1 MSGLVAVP
9 YVFTPG
15 SRLRS
20 AARLVLCAAV
30 SWYLC
35 LWWGTSTTPVPA
47 ALPAVLILREDVY
60 AWPRMGWERL
70 AGVVV
75 GVVLSTVL
83 LHWVTNPAWSFPLVL
98 LCGCAGMYLLGRP
111 GSPNQQVLITALMVY
126 ATAVPGYPLA
136 RLEETLVGIAV
147 VVLLGPLL
155 WPPDPYRSATEG
167 LDGYRTAVREL
178 LAGITRGLERGTA
191 APEAVAA
198 VAPAALPER
207 AGLWLRP
214 QACRDAFDRAAAG
227 RSLLRRRAGNPP
239 EGLDGRLVLASRTA
253 LTLQYFTQELGER
266 TRRGSCAAPT
276 GPAADRP
283 HDPALYAL
291 VPLVRVTA
299 DALDA
304 ALLGSDFA
312 ELLDRARALDLA
324 HRGAHPSRHD
334 AVLRAGLHLTH
345 EALADHLRLRF
356 RGAVSPGPG
365 REDPDDGA
373 PTRSD
378 PPPV

>member
-1 MSGLVAVP
+1 MPAMSGLVAVP
-9 YVFTPG
+9 YVFVPG

-35 LWWGTSTTPVPA
+35 LWWGTSATPVPA

-60 AWPRMGWERL
+60 AWPRLGWERL

-83 LHWVTNPAWSFPLVL
+83 LRWVTDPAWSFPLVL
-98 LCGCAGMYLLGRP
+98 LCSCAGMYWLGRP

-136 RLEETLVGIAV
+136 RLEESLVGIAV

-155 WPPDPYRSATEG
+155 WPPDPYRSAAEG
-167 LDGYRTAVREL
+167 LDGYRIAVREL
-178 LAGITRGLERGTA
+178 LAGITGGLERGA
-191 APEAVAA
+191 EAVGAVVAA
-198 VAPAALPER
+198 AALPER
-207 AGLWLRP
+207 AGFWLRP

-227 RSLLRRRAGNPP
+227 RSLLRRRRAGRAP
-239 EGLDGRLVLASRTA
+239 EGLDGRLVLATRTA
-253 LTLQYFTQELGER
+253 LTLQYFTQELRDR
-266 TRRGSCAAPT
+266 TRHGSCGAPT
-276 GPAADRP
+276 GPAAGGP
-283 HDPALYAL
+283 HDPALCAL
-291 VPLVRVTA
+291 VPMVRVTA

-304 ALLGSDFA
+304 ALVGRDFA

-324 HRGAHPSRHD
+324 HRRAHPGRHD

-345 EALADHLRLRF
+345 EALADHLRR
-356 RGAVSPGPG
+356 RGAASSGPG
-365 REDPDDGA
+365 HGDPDGGE

-378 PPPV
+378 RPPS

>member
-83 LHWVTNPAWSFPLVL
+83 LHWVTDPAWSFPLVL

-178 LAGITRGLERGTA
+178 LAGITRGLERGT
-191 APEAVAA
+191 EAVGA

-227 RSLLRRRAGNPP
+227 RSLLRRRAGSPP

-266 TRRGSCAAPT
+266 TRGGGGAARPPPPPPRAPPPA
-276 GPAADRP
+276 PAARRP
-283 HDPALYAL
+283 P
-291 VPLVRVTA
+291 
-299 DALDA
+299 
-304 ALLGSDFA
+304 
-312 ELLDRARALDLA
+312 
-324 HRGAHPSRHD
+324 RG
-334 AVLRAGLHLTH
+334 
-345 EALADHLRLRF
+345 
-356 RGAVSPGPG
+356 
-365 REDPDDGA
+365 GA
-373 PTRSD
+373 P
-378 PPPV
+378 

>member
-9 YVFTPG
+9 YVSTPG
-15 SRLRS
+15 GRLRS

-35 LWWGTSTTPVPA
+35 LWWGTSTAPVPA

-60 AWPRMGWERL
+60 AWPRLGWERL

-75 GVVLSTVL
+75 GVVLSTLL
-83 LHWVTNPAWSFPLVL
+83 LHWVTDPAWSFPLVL

-136 RLEETLVGIAV
+136 RLEESLVGIAV

-167 LDGYRTAVREL
+167 LDGYRTAVGEL
-178 LAGITRGLERGTA
+178 LTGIAGGLERGAA
-191 APEAVAA
+191 APEAVGTL
-198 VAPAALPER
+198 APAALPER
-207 AGLWLRP
+207 ARLWLRP

-227 RSLLRRRAGNPP
+227 RSLPRLRAGRPP
-239 EGLDGRLVLASRTA
+239 EGLDGRLVLAARTA
-253 LTLQYFTQELGER
+253 LTLQYFTQELYER
-266 TRRGSCAAPT
+266 TRRGGSAVPT
-276 GPAADRP
+276 EPAADGA
-283 HDPALYAL
+283 HDPALRAL
-291 VPLVRVTA
+291 APLLRVTA
-299 DALDA
+299 NALDA
-304 ALLGSDFA
+304 ALFGSDFA
-312 ELLDRARALDLA
+312 ELLDRARTLDLA
-324 HRGAHPSRHD
+324 HRRAHPGRHD

-345 EALADHLRLRF
+345 EALADHLNRGF
-356 RGAVSPGPG
+356 RKL
-365 REDPDDGA
+365 
-373 PTRSD
+373 
-378 PPPV
+378 